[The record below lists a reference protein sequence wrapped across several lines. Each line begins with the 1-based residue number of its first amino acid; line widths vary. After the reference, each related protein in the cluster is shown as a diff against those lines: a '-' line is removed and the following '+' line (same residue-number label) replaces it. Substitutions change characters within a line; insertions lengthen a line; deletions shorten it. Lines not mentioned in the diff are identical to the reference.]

1 MDVNCIDSYLSEHS
15 ALYNGDCIEI
25 LNSIPSDSIGHAIFS
40 PPFSDLYCYSSSER
54 DMGNCRS
61 HEEFMTLFGILS
73 ASLFRVIKSGRLVS
87 IHCMDIPSMKERDGV
102 IGLKDFSG
110 EIIRAMTSA
119 GFVYHS
125 RVTIWKDPLIEATR
139 TKAHGLMMKQLVKD
153 SAMCRVGLP
162 DYLLTF
168 RHPGVNEEPI
178 HNPKGIKGYAGGN
191 PPKGKGVDLMQNKWR
206 AYASPVWMDIRQTR
220 NVQYQNARE
229 SQDEKHIC
237 PLQLDVIQRSLTL
250 WSNPGDAVLT
260 PFLGVGSEAYVA
272 VQMGRKAIGIE
283 LKPSYYRQAVKN
295 VQQAE
300 KTPIGDGEQD
310 MLDGID
316 TEQEDDQ

>member
-1 MDVNCIDSYLSEHS
+1 MDVKCIDSHFTANA
-15 ALYNGDCIEI
+15 ALYNGDCMDVLE
-25 LNSIPSDSIGHAIFS
+25 SIPDGSIGYSIFS

-61 HEEFMTLFGILS
+61 HQEFMELFGMLS
-73 ASLFRVIKSGRLVS
+73 GSLFRVIASGRLVS

-125 RVTIWKDPLIEATR
+125 RVTIWKDPLVEATR
-139 TKAHGLMMKQLVKD
+139 TKALGLMMKQVIKD
-153 SAMCRVGLP
+153 SSMCRVGLP
-162 DYLLTF
+162 DYVLTF
-168 RHPGVNEEPI
+168 RNPGENAFPI
-178 HNPKGIKGYAGGN
+178 ENPTGIVGYAGSN
-191 PPKGKGVDLMQNKWR
+191 PPSGDGISLMHNKWR

-220 NVQYQNARE
+220 NLQYRVARDPN
-229 SQDEKHIC
+229 DEKHIC
-237 PLQLDVIQRSLTL
+237 PLQLDVIERCLAL

-272 VQMGRKAIGIE
+272 VQMRRKAIGIE
-283 LKPSYYRQAVKN
+283 LKPSYFRQAVKN

-300 KTPIGDGEQD
+300 ETPLGDGEQD
-310 MLDGID
+310 MFEGVEMGDM
-316 TEQEDDQ
+316 E